1 MKRTYESKRHHWWP
15 SAISGYWADGR
26 GMVTQVLAGGKAVT
40 GAPWTFGHDKHT
52 HNIRFS
58 GPWNSSF
65 ESMYGKADNSAGT
78 IIDWLSTLDARRENC
93 SGGFSERLLAQP
105 MTRERRGL
113 LAEVL
118 ASLIVRSPLMRHRI
132 ARRVEG
138 ARDAFPSLDITADT
152 SIVAANMQPLLAA
165 FTRRMQVTGKFA
177 VLLSEDREL
186 IFGDGFFSTFPTN
199 GHVSGFHRCI
209 IPITPSMAVL
219 YTSPFRYVSNCE
231 LATMMLRSDEVDFLN
246 LLVQVYSR
254 DRIFYRS
261 DRPVIHDAFMARQHM
276 QLTGHSNAE
285 LDWLFRAVADFAD
298 RPLAPSQIAWGRHS
312 ELRR

>member
-26 GMVTQVLAGGKAVT
+26 GLVTQVLADGKDVI
-40 GAPWTFGHDKHT
+40 GAPWTFGHDKHS
-52 HNIRFS
+52 HNIRFG

-78 IIDWLSTLDARRENC
+78 IIDWLSTLDARRENFR
-93 SGGFSERLLAQP
+93 GGFSERMLAQP

-132 ARRVEG
+132 ARGVEG

-152 SIVAANMQPLLAA
+152 SIVAANMRPLLVA
-165 FTRRMQVTGKFA
+165 FTRRMLVSGKFA
-177 VLLSEDREL
+177 VLMSEDREL
-186 IFGDGFFSTFPTN
+186 LFGDGFFSTFPTN

-209 IPITPSMAVL
+209 IPMTPSMAIL
-219 YTSPFRYVSNCE
+219 YTSPFQYVSNCE
-231 LATMMLRSDEVDFLN
+231 VATIMLRNDEVDFLN
-246 LLVQVYSR
+246 HLVQVYSR

-261 DRPVIHDAFMARQHM
+261 DRPVIHDAFLARQHM
-276 QLTGHSNAE
+276 QLTGHSDPD
-285 LDWLFRAVADFAD
+285 LDCLFAAVADFAD
-298 RPLAPSQIAWGRHS
+298 RPLATPA
-312 ELRR
+312 